1 MKDINDDIVARFDSY
16 TKTALRYCLIQ
27 INRKKDKLA
36 NNEKP
41 FTVEDIFEFTT
52 DAYEIEENYI
62 NILDFDLMIKNDLL
76 FESLKQLEKNQR
88 DIIYLSVC
96 KEWSDKEI
104 GEYMNMSRQ
113 KVQRIKVK
121 VLNSLRKY
129 MTGAD
134 DNAW

>member
-1 MKDINDDIVARFDSY
+1 MSNIQDDIVGRFDSY
-16 TKTALRYCLIQ
+16 TKSSLRNCLLDI
-27 INRKKDKLA
+27 RRVRDKLA

-41 FTVEDIFEFTT
+41 FTFEDIFDLTM
-52 DAYEIEENYI
+52 DAYDFEENYI

-113 KVQRIKVK
+113 KDQRIKVK
-121 VLNSLRKY
+121 VLNRLRKN

-134 DNAW
+134 DNDR